1 MITVADKVVAYES
14 EYYGSLLG
22 KRKVVLF
29 WQSLVSAS
37 TARCGEPDH
46 YKCRV
51 GPGVDPVLIVLF
63 MLSMNKIQQ
72 KNIQGAVMNV
82 SSTKVHSSC
91 APKSTKA

>member
-1 MITVADKVVAYES
+1 M
-14 EYYGSLLG
+14 
-22 KRKVVLF
+22 
-29 WQSLVSAS
+29 
-37 TARCGEPDH
+37 ARCGELDH

-51 GPGVDPVLIVLF
+51 DPGVDPVFIVSF

-72 KNIQGAVMNV
+72 GEMKNIQGAAMNV